1 MLKTHNQPVQDNTY
15 YVGYKVRF
23 DDTDDGLIVFQWKN
37 YLSQV
42 DTDDVPISL
51 FFRPNNLM

>member
-1 MLKTHNQPVQDNTY
+1 MTY
-15 YVGYKVRF
+15 HIGYKVRF

-42 DTDDVPISL
+42 DTDNVPISL
-51 FFRPNNLM
+51 FFRKNNVM